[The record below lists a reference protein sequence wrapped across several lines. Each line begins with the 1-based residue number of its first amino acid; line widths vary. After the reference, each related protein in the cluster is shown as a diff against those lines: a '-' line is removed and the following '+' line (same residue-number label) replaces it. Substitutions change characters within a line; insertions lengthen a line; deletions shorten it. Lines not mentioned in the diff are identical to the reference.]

1 MDTYKAAGGTTSAPA
16 CSGAGLRRT
25 TPGSVRSRKHARA
38 YHREGA
44 SDVSRS
50 AALKMVKLA
59 GPVLGIGPIKLALLD
74 QLFASSKAMDWSDAG
89 GIGPVVWPSNAWLA
103 RRMGAPVNTVRY
115 HLRGLTDAGLIT
127 WRDGPTCRRHGKR
140 DADGRIV
147 EAFGIDLSPL
157 AMRYEEFSA
166 IVEASEEEAKEMK
179 RFRRRRTVLDK
190 DIRSLIAS
198 AREHGLD
205 DDTEVAFCH
214 AMARREV
221 LCERCPRD
229 LDGLMR
235 QVAALEALYD
245 ELEALYDRACRPTE
259 PQSDVSKTG
268 HRGVK
273 MLTPNTTT
281 APTSNSEI
289 CNQNGIAHNRRVNPT
304 NMDDTQL
311 HNAACGRMAFEK
323 KPAANPQENK
333 QSQVEAVDSAGDL
346 AKHPAVADG
355 NGSVEGAGF
364 ETNAADDDVL
374 HLSIGLLRDACPA
387 IEGAA
392 PGALADWQALRG
404 SGSALCAGAD
414 INPQVFE
421 EASDAL
427 GPDIAI
433 AATAVTVQ
441 KAAQGDVF
449 NPGAYLRTLTKRGKA
464 GQLRI
469 ARSLH
474 GLAGKNADNPA
485 GDRVDGSADM
495 ATDPDPEAAPPT
507 ADTFPPGG
515 SIAFGKWADIV
526 RQKAPK
532 PTPDVDRVA
541 DEFRRFCRRSSI
553 DMTSPNI
560 ATVFATFAR
569 KWKERL

>member
-1 MDTYKAAGGTTSAPA
+1 MSIPA
-16 CSGAGLRRT
+16 TKLKERFGD
-25 TPGSVRSRKHARA
+25 SRKRRPNKLETKPSRL
-38 YHREGA
+38 HR
-44 SDVSRS
+44 
-50 AALKMVKLA
+50 
-59 GPVLGIGPIKLALLD
+59 
-74 QLFASSKAMDWSDAG
+74 
-89 GIGPVVWPSNAWLA
+89 
-103 RRMGAPVNTVRY
+103 T
-115 HLRGLTDAGLIT
+115 LT
-127 WRDGPTCRRHGKR
+127 
-140 DADGRIV
+140 
-147 EAFGIDLSPL
+147 
-157 AMRYEEFSA
+157 
-166 IVEASEEEAKEMK
+166 
-179 RFRRRRTVLDK
+179 
-190 DIRSLIAS
+190 
-198 AREHGLD
+198 
-205 DDTEVAFCH
+205 
-214 AMARREV
+214 
-221 LCERCPRD
+221 
-229 LDGLMR
+229 
-235 QVAALEALYD
+235 
-245 ELEALYDRACRPTE
+245 
-259 PQSDVSKTG
+259 
-268 HRGVK
+268 
-273 MLTPNTTT
+273 
-281 APTSNSEI
+281 
-289 CNQNGIAHNRRVNPT
+289 
-304 NMDDTQL
+304 
-311 HNAACGRMAFEK
+311 
-323 KPAANPQENK
+323 PQENK

-346 AKHPAVADG
+346 VKQPAVADSD
-355 NGSVEGAGF
+355 GSVEGAGF

-485 GDRVDGSADM
+485 ADRADRPADM
-495 ATDPDPEAAPPT
+495 ATGLDPEAAPPT

-541 DEFRRFCRRSSI
+541 DEFRRFCRRNSI